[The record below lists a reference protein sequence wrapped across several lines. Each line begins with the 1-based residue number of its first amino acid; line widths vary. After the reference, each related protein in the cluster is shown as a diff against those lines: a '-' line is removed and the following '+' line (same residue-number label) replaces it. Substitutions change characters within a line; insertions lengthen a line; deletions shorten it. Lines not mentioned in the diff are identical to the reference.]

1 VTDQDLSHAQ
11 QRIAALE
18 RKVSDLYERIGK
30 EEPQFGSAD
39 EGTGGGRALSAAD
52 QDPEII
58 KFVQEGKEIQAIK
71 RYRELT
77 GLGLAEATD
86 AIRVLN
92 RQHGPIDQYRG

>member
-1 VTDQDLSHAQ
+1 MTDQDLFHAQ
-11 QRIAALE
+11 QRIAVLE
-18 RKVSDLYERIGK
+18 QVSDLYERIGK

-39 EGTGGGRALSAAD
+39 EGTGGGGALNAAD

-58 KFVQEGKEIQAIK
+58 KLVQEGNEIHAIK

-92 RQHGPIDQYRG
+92 RQYGPIDQYRG